1 MNKKQHI
8 LKHKQL
14 FFNRT
19 VCDKEDLM
27 ILFPLK
33 FKLSWHKQ
41 QMMYAICH
49 TLLFQ
54 QDCFLM
60 KMINQQLFITV
71 KYKDITISMWTLF
84 AALTLL

>member
-19 VCDKEDLM
+19 ICDKEDPM
-27 ILFPLK
+27 IFSFLK

-41 QMMYAICH
+41 QMM
-49 TLLFQ
+49 
-54 QDCFLM
+54 
-60 KMINQQLFITV
+60 
-71 KYKDITISMWTLF
+71 
-84 AALTLL
+84 

>member
-19 VCDKEDLM
+19 ICDKEDLM
-27 ILFPLK
+27 IFPLK

-41 QMMYAICH
+41 QMI
-49 TLLFQ
+49 
-54 QDCFLM
+54 
-60 KMINQQLFITV
+60 
-71 KYKDITISMWTLF
+71 
-84 AALTLL
+84 

>member
-19 VCDKEDLM
+19 ICDKEVLM
-27 ILFPLK
+27 IFFLK

-41 QMMYAICH
+41 QMMQENVERYYFNKMYNAV
-49 TLLFQ
+49 
-54 QDCFLM
+54 CFLM
-60 KMINQQLFITV
+60 KMIDQ
-71 KYKDITISMWTLF
+71 
-84 AALTLL
+84 